1 MLSARDRQQLGEAFG
16 LLRSGQGAR
25 AMAIARE
32 VGLRAP
38 AAAEPLHMQALC
50 HRSLGRD
57 AEALAAFEAALA
69 RAPQDP
75 DLLGNYANHLRR
87 LGRTAESIAHYQS
100 ALRIAPGSVEARIN
114 LALALFEVGDLAAA
128 RGTFELALR
137 SQPASGRAW
146 QGLGSVLRSQGDLAG
161 AEAAQ
166 RRAVALEPANGA
178 AWINLA
184 VLRRLQGDPAD
195 ALKCLERA
203 SGAGHT
209 GPELH
214 DARASALLD
223 LGDVAGAL
231 SGARALVAAV
241 PGYVPGQVMLA
252 QLLWEHGESVAP
264 GEDACAVLR
273 AAVDT
278 LPSSRPLRREFIRF
292 LLKARAAEEAL
303 GQVRAL
309 RAVGDEPDLAVY
321 EAEALE
327 MQGDLAGAAA
337 LLDGAYPALRHQAGF
352 LALLARHLLV
362 RGDAS
367 AAAARALEAL
377 ELEPHNQIA
386 LACLGVAWRLL
397 GDDREHWLCGYDTLV
412 RELPVEP
419 PTGYRDEAAF
429 LGDLATLLAGL
440 HTARREPVDQ
450 SLRGGTQTSGNLFG
464 RPEQPLVAARDAM
477 ALAVRRYVEELPE
490 DAAHPFLRRKSSRV
504 RFAGSWS
511 VRLRS
516 AGRHINHYHQ
526 RGWISSAY
534 YVSLPPSVRDA
545 PDDSTAGFLQFGEPP
560 PELRTGLGPRRI
572 IRPRVGHLVLFPS
585 YLWHG
590 TLPFSD
596 VEPRLTMAFDVL
608 PA

>member
-16 LLRSGQGAR
+16 LLRGGQGDR

-38 AAAEPLHMQALC
+38 AAAEPLHMLALC

-87 LGRTAESIAHYQS
+87 LGRAAESIAHYQS

-114 LALALFEVGDLAAA
+114 LALAQSDVGDLASA
-128 RGTFELALR
+128 RGNFELALR
-137 SQPASGRAW
+137 SQPASARGW

-161 AEAAQ
+161 AESAQ

-195 ALKCLERA
+195 ALGCLEHA
-203 SGAGHT
+203 SRAGHA
-209 GPELH
+209 GSELH

-231 SGARALVAAV
+231 SGARALVAAA

-264 GEDACAVLR
+264 GEDARAQLR
-273 AAVDT
+273 AAVAAQ
-278 LPSSRPLRREFIRF
+278 PANRPLRREYIRF
-292 LLKARAAEEAL
+292 LLQGAAAAEAL
-303 GQVRAL
+303 AQVREL
-309 RAVGDEPDLAVY
+309 QQGGDEPDLLVQ
-321 EAEALE
+321 EAQALE
-327 MQGDLAGAAA
+327 MLGDTAGAAA
-337 LLDGAYPALRHQAGF
+337 LFDRAYPVLRHQAGF
-352 LALLARHLLV
+352 LTLLSRHLLG
-362 RGDAS
+362 RGDAAAS
-367 AAAARALEAL
+367 AERSLEAL
-377 ELEPHNQIA
+377 AIEPHNQIA
-386 LACLGVAWRLL
+386 LACLGVAWRLAS
-397 GDDREHWLCGYDTLV
+397 DAREHWLCGYDTLV
-412 RELPVEP
+412 REVQVQP
-419 PTGYRDEAAF
+419 PADQQDAAAW
-429 LGDLATLLAGL
+429 LEGLATLLTGL

-464 RPEQPLVAARDAM
+464 RPDPLLVATRDAM
-477 ALAVRRYVEELPE
+477 ALAVRRYVDELPE
-490 DAAHPFLRRKSSRV
+490 DATHPFLRRRSAGV

-516 AGRHINHYHQ
+516 SGRHINHYHQ
-526 RGWISSAY
+526 QGWISSAF

-545 PDDSTAGFLQFGEPP
+545 GDGPAGFLQFGEPP
-560 PELRTGLGPRRI
+560 AELRTGLGPRRI

-596 VEPRLTMAFDVL
+596 TEPRLTMAFDVL